1 MPRQALGTRL
11 RESMSAATD
20 GMQEIVREFLAESA
34 EGLDQLERHL
44 VELERDPNW
53 RQRLA
58 EIFRAVHTLKGSS
71 GMLGYSKLESVA
83 HAGESLLG
91 SLRDGKL
98 VLSPELISRLLS
110 MVDGL
115 RGLLR
120 AVERTGSEGTGD
132 YANVV
137 RSLEELLQSTAGP
150 ATSAEDVHDVPAD
163 GLGSEKP
170 VPGGTIRV
178 DVGLLDRLMDLAG
191 ELVLA
196 RNQVL
201 GCVTAQDHGANVHA
215 AQRLKRVTSDLQDA
229 VMKARLQPI
238 GSVWKRFPRLARDLA
253 LGCGKQVTVEMHG
266 SETELDR
273 GILEAIR
280 DPLTH
285 ILRNAVDHGIEAPEQ
300 RIRAGKTSA
309 GCLRLRASHQEGR
322 VHIEI
327 SDDGAGIDLE
337 GVQRRAL
344 EKGLTTPEQ
353 AAKMGER
360 ELANLVFLPGFSTA
374 ERVTN
379 VSGRGIGLDVV
390 RANIEK
396 IGGVVDL
403 QSVTG
408 KGTALRFRI
417 PLTLAI
423 VPALIVSSAGQQF
436 AIPQADLV
444 EVARLPGASSIENV
458 CGTPV
463 YRLRERLLPLC
474 FLDRELHLESSGVDD
489 LQVVVVEAGGGKFGL
504 VVDAVHDT
512 EEIVVK
518 PLGAQLSGIACF
530 AGAAVLG
537 DGQVVLILD
546 VIGLA
551 RMAKV
556 VVGPQVRP
564 PDNAVATNNAG
575 DGPIPRWLVFRGA
588 AGSRFA
594 LPLAALVRLEEILA
608 DRIEHSAGREVVQYG
623 GEILPLLRV
632 STLFHE
638 AEPERELLPVAVIHE
653 SGSSAG
659 LVMDRIE
666 DIVEEMVE
674 LRCDGRSDLLE
685 GSAVIQQRVADVLN
699 LKNVLA
705 RAERPSNSG
714 IANRGE

>member
-1 MPRQALGTRL
+1 
-11 RESMSAATD
+11 MSAATD
-20 GMQEIVREFLAESA
+20 GMEEIVREFLAESA

-44 VELERDPNW
+44 VELEHDPKSHE
-53 RQRLA
+53 RLA
-58 EIFRAVHTLKGSS
+58 EIFRSVHTLKGSS
-71 GMLGYSKLESVA
+71 GMLGYSNLESVA

-91 SLRDGKL
+91 GLRDGKL
-98 VLSPELISRLLS
+98 ALSPELVSGLLS
-110 MVDGL
+110 MVDAL
-115 RGLLR
+115 RGLLQ

-132 YANVV
+132 YATVV
-137 RSLEELLQSTAGP
+137 RSLEELLQSTAAP
-150 ATSAEDVHDVPAD
+150 VAAAEDVHDVPAE
-163 GLGSEKP
+163 GLWSEAATA
-170 VPGGTIRV
+170 GGTIRV
-178 DVGLLDRLMDLAG
+178 DVGLLDRMMDLTG
-191 ELVLA
+191 ELMLA

-201 GCVTAQDHGANVHA
+201 RCATAQSDGANVHA

-229 VMKARLQPI
+229 VMQARLQPI
-238 GSVWKRFPRLARDLA
+238 GSVWKKFPRLARDLA
-253 LGCGKQVTVEMHG
+253 LACGKHVTVEMDG

-273 GILEAIR
+273 GILEAIK

-285 ILRNAVDHGIEAPEQ
+285 ILRNAVAHGIETPEQ
-300 RIRAGKTSA
+300 RTRAGKTSA
-309 GCLRLRASHQEGR
+309 GRLRLRSSHQEGR

-327 SDDGAGIDLE
+327 YDDGAGIDLK
-337 GVQRRAL
+337 VVRQRAL
-344 EKGLTTPEQ
+344 EKGLITLEQ
-353 AAKMGER
+353 AARIGER

-403 QSVTG
+403 QSAAG
-408 KGTALRFRI
+408 KGTALHFWI

-423 VPALIVSSAGQQF
+423 VPALIVSSAGQRF
-436 AIPQADLV
+436 VIPQANLV
-444 EVARLPGASSIENV
+444 EVARLLGASSIERV
-458 CGTPV
+458 CGAPV

-474 FLDRELHLESSGVDD
+474 FLDRELHLESSGTDG
-489 LQVVVVEAGGGKFGL
+489 LQVVVVEAGAGQFGV

-518 PLGAQLSGIACF
+518 PLGAQLGAIACF

-551 RMAKV
+551 RMARIV
-556 VVGPQVRP
+556 AGPRVRS
-564 PDNAVATNNAG
+564 PDNALTTKNAG
-575 DGPIPRWLVFRGA
+575 DGYVPRWLVFRGTG
-588 AGSRFA
+588 GSRFA
-594 LPLAALVRLEEILA
+594 LPLSALVRLEEIPA

-632 STLFHE
+632 SRLFHQ
-638 AEPERELLPVAVIHE
+638 PEKEGESLLVAVIRE
-653 SGSSAG
+653 SGTRAG

-666 DIVEEMVE
+666 DIVEERVE
-674 LRCDGRSDLLE
+674 LRRDGRNDLLA
-685 GSAVIQQRVADVLN
+685 GSAVIRQRVADVLN

-705 RAERPSNSG
+705 RAERPSHPGAS
-714 IANRGE
+714 